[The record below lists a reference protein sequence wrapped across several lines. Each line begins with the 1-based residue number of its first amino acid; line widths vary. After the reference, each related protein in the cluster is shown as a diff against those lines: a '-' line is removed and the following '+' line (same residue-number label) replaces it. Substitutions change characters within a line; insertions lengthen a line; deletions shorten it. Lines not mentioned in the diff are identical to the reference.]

1 MEDSILI
8 SEEDFDEA
16 PLWGRALSQ
25 NFKELSVLVNSK
37 MEETRTLISDCTG
50 AIEAASQTAIN
61 AQELALRNAE
71 IIKVL
76 VNKVDQLTIDISN

>member
-1 MEDSILI
+1 
-8 SEEDFDEA
+8 
-16 PLWGRALSQ
+16 
-25 NFKELSVLVNSK
+25 
-37 MEETRTLISDCTG
+37 MEETRTLISYCTG

-76 VNKVDQLTIDISN
+76 VNKVDQLVTFTLIYIFLQKNVYLFNKLFSLNFTVDFYCI